1 VLIRHLS
8 EADHRHAPWIR
19 EIAKIALAGY
29 GSGAAPPEV
38 ATPLGS
44 GASKSVSALNRIA
57 SDPITSGSARNLAPA
72 RAAWNPVWCCQRL
85 ARHESE
91 SPEIPVFAS
100 GELQLDEA
108 SRGCG
113 RRREW
118 AGESRTDRMTLE

>member
-1 VLIRHLS
+1 M
-8 EADHRHAPWIR
+8 EP
-19 EIAKIALAGY
+19 G
-29 GSGAAPPEV
+29 
-38 ATPLGS
+38 
-44 GASKSVSALNRIA
+44 
-57 SDPITSGSARNLAPA
+57 
-72 RAAWNPVWCCQRL
+72 WCRQRL

-118 AGESRTDRMTLE
+118 TGESRTDRMTLE